1 MKISKKELL
10 TIPNIMGYIRL
21 ILIPVFI
28 ILYLTD
34 HFMPAVIALA
44 VSILTDFFDGIVARK
59 CHQITELGKL
69 LDPVADKLTQASV
82 VVCLAFCYSLLWP
95 VFVIEFIKE
104 SFMMIAGAIT
114 IRKLGRK
121 LDGAKWYG
129 KIGTAI
135 TDFVLLFLLAFP
147 TMPQGLA
154 NGLIIFCGLCM
165 VITLLGYI
173 SEYHSMWH
181 KTAA

>member
-69 LDPVADKLTQASV
+69 LDPVA
-82 VVCLAFCYSLLWP
+82 
-95 VFVIEFIKE
+95 
-104 SFMMIAGAIT
+104 
-114 IRKLGRK
+114 
-121 LDGAKWYG
+121 
-129 KIGTAI
+129 
-135 TDFVLLFLLAFP
+135 
-147 TMPQGLA
+147 
-154 NGLIIFCGLCM
+154 
-165 VITLLGYI
+165 I
-173 SEYHSMWH
+173 S
-181 KTAA
+181 